1 MKLRFTCSDCGRKQS
16 MIIWSVCVLV
26 DKKANKSVVIYENE
40 VRCKSCGSAHMI
52 SDYAGLSAAALHKVV
67 KPDYDEIILARDII
81 IIENK
86 SMPFSEARPYIE
98 RRIQEE
104 PHNGELRLRHAN
116 HLRKLNEYD
125 EAIKEYE
132 ESLRLNENLIASL
145 LNLCDIFLYRHKE
158 YKEKGALEKAR
169 DYFEKMVSLYRSGK
183 AVFTTIEDTKTIP
196 IWIRERKTLLYPKK
210 KRR

>member
-1 MKLRFTCSDCGRKQS
+1 
-16 MIIWSVCVLV
+16 MIIWNVCVLV
-26 DKKANKSVVIYENE
+26 DEKVKNNVVLYENE
-40 VRCKSCGSAHMI
+40 IRCKSCGSTHMK
-52 SDYAGLSAAALHKVV
+52 SDYVGLSAAALRKMVGF
-67 KPDYDEIILARDII
+67 DDEITLAKNIVMV
-81 IIENK
+81 ENK
-86 SMPFSEARPYIE
+86 PMPFSEARSYIE
-98 RRIQEE
+98 RRVQEE

-145 LNLCDIFLYRHKE
+145 VNLCDIFLYRHKE
-158 YKEKGALEKAR
+158 YKERGALRWAR

-183 AVFTTIEDTKTIP
+183 AVFTTIGDRRTIP
-196 IWIRERKTLLYPKK
+196 PWIRERETILYPKK

>member
-1 MKLRFTCSDCGRKQS
+1 
-16 MIIWSVCVLV
+16 MIIWSVSVFV
-26 DKKANKSVVIYENE
+26 DKNAEKSVVIYENE
-40 VRCKSCGSAHMI
+40 IRCKSCGSTDMI
-52 SDYAGLSAAALHKVV
+52 SDYAGLSAAALRKVV
-67 KPDYDEIILARDII
+67 EPDYDEITLARNNVIM
-81 IIENK
+81 ENK
-86 SMPFSEARPYIE
+86 SMPFSEARPHIE

-104 PHNGELRLRHAN
+104 PRNGELRLRHAN
-116 HLRKLNEYD
+116 HLRKLNEYE

-145 LNLCDIFLYRHKE
+145 VNLCDIYLYRHKE

-169 DYFEKMVSLYRSGK
+169 DYFEKMVSLYRSDK

-196 IWIRERKTLLYPKK
+196 IWIKDRKTLLYPKK